1 MKLTTLYEGLVDNI
15 KNSMGLAFFKKL
27 EDPNRVPD
35 NKDMP
40 ERSGNQD
47 TPLKTRHRKFFN
59 APIGATIGKSG
70 YQDNDDAES
79 RRPRDIEDKTQNWP
93 KDSNETDQEIEKLA
107 RKEFG
112 HLAVAGAK
120 PRLRL

>member
-1 MKLTTLYEGLVDNI
+1 MKLTILYEGLVDNI
-15 KNSMGLAFFKKL
+15 KNSMGLSFFKKL

-35 NKDMP
+35 NEEMP

-47 TPLKTRHRKFFN
+47 TPLTPRQRRFFN
-59 APIGATIGKSG
+59 APLGATVGKSG

-79 RRPRDIEDKTQNWP
+79 RRPRDIENKTQNWP
-93 KDSNETDQEIEKLA
+93 KDADETEKEIEQRA
-107 RKEFG
+107 QKEFG